1 MQLEA
6 NVSQKVI
13 LIIQAVIIFM
23 IGAESIVKWAFERFA
38 PRKVVAA

>member
-23 IGAESIVKWAFERFA
+23 IGAESIVTWAFSRLDS
-38 PRKVVAA
+38 RKAVTS